1 MAPLWVINLHNMS
14 YREWRGEQGS
24 ELKAPLLFNGT
35 WKRGSGHIVTAQ
47 QLGGFQWLLGL
58 KISGHGLFRSLPS
71 GLNSRRGHLPI
82 HFVTKLVQRNV
93 GVRCLYCIPGPVT
106 TFSVQLRRGQWFRKK
121 WQHFVSCTLCLRAF
135 PSQGYLAATEMQPHA
150 SKIWC
155 LVAAASTASA
165 LAQDCETFLSS
176 QFCAIQH
183 WKGLD
188 QIRDL
193 PVASS
198 D

>member
-1 MAPLWVINLHNMS
+1 M
-14 YREWRGEQGS
+14 
-24 ELKAPLLFNGT
+24 KT
-35 WKRGSGHIVTAQ
+35 W
-47 QLGGFQWLLGL
+47 QWPHCYSATTGR
-58 KISGHGLFRSLPS
+58 ISMVVGVKNLFRSLPS
-71 GLNSRRGHLPI
+71 GLNSWRGHLPI

-93 GVRCLYCIPGPVT
+93 GVRCLGLPGPVT

-121 WQHFVSCTLCLRAF
+121 RQRFVSCTLCLRTF